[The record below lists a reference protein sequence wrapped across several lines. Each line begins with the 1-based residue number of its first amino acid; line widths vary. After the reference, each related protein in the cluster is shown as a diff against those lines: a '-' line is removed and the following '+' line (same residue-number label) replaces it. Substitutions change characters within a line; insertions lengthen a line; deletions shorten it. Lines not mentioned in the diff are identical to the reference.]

1 MASRLWGIPDA
12 LFIISMIGCLY
23 YSYIIYVLLSA
34 KTTALKSAFF
44 QIFEFT
50 GVFEIMAILCDEFSR
65 ADYRFG
71 FGPNIEVLSRILR
84 AMTFT
89 NLYVHIFCSL
99 LMTANRYTAIS
110 RAGFYEKVW
119 ERRIV
124 SWILAGIV
132 IVSYGICAQLF
143 FVPIQ
148 YRKTDYGW
156 DFVGRSEPIKVQRIM
171 CATTVYLYELI
182 SAILIVATICRL
194 RRQAMNIKR
203 RKCEIELLC
212 LTSVSVCV
220 SVLEGMYDTSLA
232 IGGEATGFIKWVQ
245 DQFDS
250 IFVFMMTI
258 NAIAVPLLSATL
270 REEIRTRWC
279 RGNVGPNVS
288 AVSMNGRSSQLGQSN
303 QIKLQRLQVGAEEVK
318 WARAS
323 CSRSMTSSNS

>member
-1 MASRLWGIPDA
+1 MAMASRLWGIPDA
-12 LFIISMIGCLY
+12 LFIISMIGCFY
-23 YSYIIYVLLSA
+23 YAYIIYVLLST
-34 KTTALKSAFF
+34 KTAALKLAFF

-50 GVFEIMAILCDEFSR
+50 GVFEIIAILCDEFSR

-99 LMTANRYTAIS
+99 LMTANRYTATCG
-110 RAGFYEKVW
+110 AGFYEK
-119 ERRIV
+119 
-124 SWILAGIV
+124 APGIV

-194 RRQAMNIKR
+194 RRKAMNIKR
-203 RKCEIELLC
+203 RKYEIELLC